1 MPSLLSN
8 NMKTIY
14 LLNYNN
20 YYNRTIKKEATLAA
34 YREKGTLLDIL
45 TDVTLWNPNDGIT
58 TVLTTK
64 SNFAGNPDYL
74 VCCDNDN
81 GIVDSR
87 WFVMEAQRLMRGQY
101 KLTLRRDVLAD
112 NLSEILSSPCYVKR
126 GWVSSS
132 SPLIYNDEGRTFSQI
147 KSSQTTLRDKTLI
160 PWVVGYL
167 KVKDRIGG
175 AEFPANELVIDI
187 DGEILKFSLTPSTDP
202 ESINKYGRMLTTSD
216 LPFAVFGLPYGAID
230 FYYGDTYSFTSSREA
245 SMKIATLLSE
255 NFSGGGWMVDLQLL
269 PYCPFQEAIVAN
281 SNGDGKY
288 HINLAAIPSFTK
300 FKNASNVDRY
310 AMGYAAR
317 SSFSIATLY
326 EASGNP
332 YNISITDIKMQT
344 ALERYRLVSP
354 NFNSIFEFDP
364 TKMVRGNNKTVGFGA
379 MCTYLPNQPY
389 LRIYPYFGNLYGANY
404 LDGRGL
410 ICNGDFSLPQ
420 SNDAWTTYML
430 NNKNYQTMF
439 NRNIESMDKQHAWNT
454 AASAVGIVTGAVGG
468 ASQGA
473 MTGFM
478 AGGPAGA
485 VGGAVAG
492 GAAGL
497 VGGGLDLAQT
507 ITTQRDARENAI
519 QQFNWQKGNI
529 QAQSQTITNFSNFN
543 IDSPKFPLVEVYKAS
558 DEEKNG
564 FANYINKYAHAVNQ
578 IGTLEEYK
586 CTYTSRFMSGDMIQ
600 ILGIDED
607 THYLNTISEEVSKGF
622 YYHGGEIT
630 G

>member
-1 MPSLLSN
+1 
-8 NMKTIY
+8 MKVIY

-20 YYNRTIKKEATLAA
+20 YYNRTIKKEATLTA
-34 YREKGTLLDIL
+34 YREKGTLLAAL
-45 TDVTLWNPNDGIT
+45 TDVSLWNPNDGVNAT
-58 TVLTTK
+58 LTTK
-64 SNFAGNPDYL
+64 TNFMGNPDYL

-87 WFVMEAQRLMRGQY
+87 WFVMEAKRLMRGQY
-101 KLTLRRDVLAD
+101 QLTLRRDVLAD

-126 GWVSSS
+126 GWVSTSNN
-132 SPLIYNDEGRTFSQI
+132 LIYNDEGRTFSQI

-160 PWVVGYL
+160 PWIVGYL

-175 AEFPANELVIDI
+175 EEFPANELIIDI
-187 DGEILKFSLTPSTDP
+187 DGEILKFSLTPSIDP
-202 ESINKYGRMLTTSD
+202 ESVNKYGRILTTND

-230 FYYGDTYSFTSSREA
+230 FYYGDTYSFTSSA
-245 SMKIATLLSE
+245 ASSMKIAALLSE
-255 NFSGGGWMVDLQLL
+255 NFSGSQWMVDLQLL

-300 FKNASNVDRY
+300 FKNASGVDRY

-332 YNISITDIKMQT
+332 FNINITDIKEQT

-364 TKMVRGNNKTVGFGA
+364 TKMVNSNNKTVGFGA

-389 LRIYPYFGNLYGANY
+389 LRIYPYFGRLYGANY

-420 SNDAWTTYML
+420 NNDAWTTYML

-439 NRNIESMDKQHAWNT
+439 NRNIESMDKQHNWNI
-454 AASAVGIVTGAVGG
+454 ASSAVGIVTGGIGG
-468 ASQGA
+468 AAQGA

-485 VGGAVAG
+485 AVGGAVGGVAGVAG
-492 GAAGL
+492 GA
-497 VGGGLDLAQT
+497 LDLAQT
-507 ITTQRDARENAI
+507 IDLQKDTRENAI

-529 QAQSQTITNFSNFN
+529 QAQAQTITNFNNFN
-543 IDSPKFPLVEVYKAS
+543 IDSPKFPIVEVYKAS
-558 DEEKNG
+558 SEERNG
-564 FANYINKYAHAVNQ
+564 FAQYLNQYGYAVNQ
-578 IGTLEEYK
+578 VGTLDAYK
-586 CTYTSRFMSGDMIQ
+586 CNFASWFMSGEMIK
-600 ILGIDED
+600 ILGVEED
-607 THYLNTISEEVSKGF
+607 THYLMAISEEVSKGF
-622 YYHGGEIT
+622 YYHGGEAET
-630 G
+630 